1 MERRK
6 FVAAFATTAA
16 GLAANPLG
24 AAPPMPAEVP
34 MLPPPPDMEEYLTR
48 VDQGLAR
55 IGGWSPT
62 AGVTSF
68 HGDRAATDALAR
80 KSLQA
85 VFLTGML
92 GDLPIPSQLH
102 PGMQDRMWDATPL
115 FDEAADGMTA
125 YIGSRT
131 QEDLARVQSAL
142 RTPGTAQRVIDSL
155 AAEADRTGVSAPR
168 RAQLREMLQH
178 VTWRLA
184 HQPPSLLVGEYLEK
198 VEKVA
203 DTDVEAEARQ
213 RQLAAQVGEEVF
225 WKGDERTKRQR
236 RISRGMKTMGIG
248 LLVTAAGTG
257 VAAAGAMPG
266 VFVMTVGVVM
276 MLVGLVILLMGAMTS
291 DPKPEPTTTAQS
303 DK

>member
-1 MERRK
+1 MKRRN

-16 GLAANPLG
+16 GLAAKPLG

-34 MLPPPPDMEEYLTR
+34 PLLPPPDMEEYLTR

-80 KSLQA
+80 TSLQA

-102 PGMQDRMWDATPL
+102 PGIQDRMWNAMPL

-125 YIGSRT
+125 FIESRT
-131 QEDLARVQSAL
+131 EEDLGRVQSAL
-142 RTPGTAQRVIDSL
+142 RAPGTIQRVIDSL
-155 AAEADRTGVSAPR
+155 DAEAGRTGVSAPR

-184 HQPPSLLVGEYLEK
+184 HQPPSLLVSEYMDK
-198 VEKVA
+198 IEKVA
-203 DTDVEAEARQ
+203 DTDVETEARQ
-213 RQLAAQVGEEVF
+213 RHLAARIGEEVF
-225 WKGDERTKRQR
+225 WKGDERSLRQK

-248 LLVTAAGTG
+248 LLTTAVGGG
-257 VAAAGAMPG
+257 VVAAGAMPG
-266 VFVMTVGVVM
+266 VFVMTVGVIMV
-276 MLVGLVILLMGAMTS
+276 LVGLIILLVGSMTS
-291 DPKPEPTTTAQS
+291 EPKPQPTTAAQPE
-303 DK
+303 K